1 MDVRRISFC
10 RERASFFTQ
19 TRDDD
24 ATDTMSST
32 DVESASA
39 ASRRRS
45 DVGSSGGAASRT
57 TVKMRNQFL
66 KRLSLVG
73 ALLLILALI
82 QRGFIEPTTHARRH
96 ADALKE
102 ESFRR
107 RFHGAAS
114 AEALVRE
121 TRETMAALGAAG
133 VFTDAVG
140 LLSDIDGV
148 VVDGAKTFGRSS
160 KLTLV
165 TNVASK

>member
-1 MDVRRISFC
+1 
-10 RERASFFTQ
+10 
-19 TRDDD
+19 
-24 ATDTMSST
+24 MSTST

-39 ASRRRS
+39 SSRRRRS
-45 DVGSSGGAASRT
+45 DPGSSGGTASSRTT

-66 KRLSLVG
+66 KRLVLG
-73 ALLLILALI
+73 ASLLLTVALI
-82 QRGFIEPTTHARRH
+82 QRGFVEPTTHARRH
-96 ADALKE
+96 ADALRE

-160 KLTLV
+160 RLTLV

>member
-1 MDVRRISFC
+1 MDVEADFVLPRVSSVRTRRHS
-10 RERASFFTQ
+10 
-19 TRDDD
+19 
-24 ATDTMSST
+24 MSSSA

-39 ASRRRS
+39 SSRRRS
-45 DVGSSGGAASRT
+45 DPGSSGGAASSRTT
-57 TVKMRNQFL
+57 TVKMRHQFL
-66 KRLSLVG
+66 KRLVLG
-73 ALLLILALI
+73 ASLLLIVALI
-82 QRGFIEPTTHARRH
+82 QRGFVEPTTQARRH
-96 ADALKE
+96 ADVLKE

-160 KLTLV
+160 RLTLV
-165 TNVASK
+165 TNVASR